1 MIELIPLRDARS
13 STEVGGK
20 AAALGDLIRAEFT
33 VPDGFVVATDAS
45 ELNRLTTAILDAFES
60 LESPFVA
67 VRSSATQEDSLTAAW
82 AGQLDTFLN
91 VSRETLMESILSC
104 MASVESARA
113 RAYAT
118 EKGLA
123 AGRVAV
129 IVQSMVPSD
138 VSGVCFS
145 VHPVTKNTN
154 DMVIEAAYGLGEAVV
169 SGEVTPDNYVV
180 DRAARRVAIRSISTQ
195 SRSLRFSP
203 KEHKTIWENVDEPSV
218 QKLSDTQILE
228 LADTVERLE
237 SHVGYPVD
245 VEWTFYDDRLYI
257 LQSRPI
263 TTLA

>member
-1 MIELIPLRDARS
+1 MTDLIPLRDARS

-20 AAALGDLIRAEFT
+20 AAALGELIRAKFT
-33 VPDGFVVATDAS
+33 VPDGFVVIADVS

-67 VRSSATQEDSLTAAW
+67 VRSSATQEDGHTAAW

-91 VSRETLMESILSC
+91 VSRETLMDSILSC
-104 MASVESARA
+104 MTSVESARA
-113 RAYAT
+113 RAYAS

-129 IVQSMVPSD
+129 IVQSMIPSD

-145 VHPVTKNTN
+145 VHPVTKNAN

-169 SGEVTPDNYVV
+169 SGEVTPDNYVI
-180 DRAARRVAIRSISTQ
+180 DRAERRITTRSIATQ
-195 SRSLRFSP
+195 SKSLRFSP
-203 KEHKTIWENVDEPSV
+203 KERKTIWEDVAEPAV
-218 QKLSDTQILE
+218 QKLSDDQILE
-228 LADTVERLE
+228 LAGAVERLE
-237 SHVGYPVD
+237 IHFGFPVD
-245 VEWTFYDDRLYI
+245 VEWAYYGGELYI